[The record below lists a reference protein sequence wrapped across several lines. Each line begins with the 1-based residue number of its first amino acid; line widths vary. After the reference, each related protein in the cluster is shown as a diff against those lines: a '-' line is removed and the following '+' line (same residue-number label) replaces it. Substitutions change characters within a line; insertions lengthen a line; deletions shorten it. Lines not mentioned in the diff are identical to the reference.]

1 LISIVFDS
9 NINNNNINNGQNGKR
24 LRLRRPNHSSELI
37 TALNECLTEECFTD
51 ATLVCDDQTIKV
63 HKIIL
68 SLFSP
73 YFKRTFKL
81 ITNSCHYSLI
91 AIKNIP
97 FIDLKA
103 IVEFIY
109 CGEVSIP
116 KQQLNSLLKSAEN
129 LEIEGLRSDNC
140 STFNGMQTLANNSNG
155 LSFSN
160 IVNNNPIIASTLLSI
175 PPALKWSSSPSNQ
188 KKRVRK
194 SFNNKVLNT
203 NSTFIPN
210 NNSSQV
216 INSMINNYSKN
227 QSKLSI
233 VNLVPVSRNQQKNND
248 KQNKVVFK
256 RTPIKNLGTQQNNK
270 IISISNETSNSDCVS
285 IDLKQTNERFLQN
298 ESNEMDFEIKT
309 FDNSSKVSTINDK
322 SVMSSTNTRAK
333 TQCEG
338 LFKLYDISNEDKIER
353 KKFLDLLIEFHSS
366 NGTSIAF
373 CPTINKQILD
383 LYRLYIAVKER
394 GGYEKVTKNNIWIDF
409 TKICGIARNAVAATA
424 LKLHYKKHLLPFECK
439 FDRNGIDPNVLIES
453 LYREN
458 QNQEIAVSHDNPN
471 SELSK
476 VSEVNNNQTLNETVL
491 ENNSEQI
498 EEIWLEDDDEVV
510 ISHSKEEFKSLSSDV
525 FPNSLQ
531 TDQMEIRV
539 LGNIKSEKGFRPN
552 NSYNKTLDNE
562 MNSIKRKVKTSSPL
576 LKCNDCCKEFS
587 NDFVFKLHVKSNCN
601 KDKPI
606 LRPNIT
612 L

>member
-1 LISIVFDS
+1 
-9 NINNNNINNGQNGKR
+9 
-24 LRLRRPNHSSELI
+24 
-37 TALNECLTEECFTD
+37 
-51 ATLVCDDQTIKV
+51 
-63 HKIIL
+63 
-68 SLFSP
+68 
-73 YFKRTFKL
+73 
-81 ITNSCHYSLI
+81 
-91 AIKNIP
+91 
-97 FIDLKA
+97 
-103 IVEFIY
+103 
-109 CGEVSIP
+109 
-116 KQQLNSLLKSAEN
+116 
-129 LEIEGLRSDNC
+129 
-140 STFNGMQTLANNSNG
+140 
-155 LSFSN
+155 
-160 IVNNNPIIASTLLSI
+160 
-175 PPALKWSSSPSNQ
+175 
-188 KKRVRK
+188 
-194 SFNNKVLNT
+194 
-203 NSTFIPN
+203 
-210 NNSSQV
+210 
-216 INSMINNYSKN
+216 MINNYSRN

-233 VNLVPVSRNQQKNND
+233 VNLVPVSHNQQKNNG

-256 RTPIKNLGTQQNNK
+256 RTPIKNSETQQNNK

-298 ESNEMDFEIKT
+298 ESNQMDFEIKT
-309 FDNSSKVSTINDK
+309 FDNSSKVSTIDK

-366 NGTSIAF
+366 NGTPIAF

-409 TKICGIARNAVAATA
+409 TKICGVTRNTVAATA

-453 LYREN
+453 LDREK
-458 QNQEIAVSHDNPN
+458 QNQVIAVSPNNPN

-491 ENNSEQI
+491 ENNSNQI

-510 ISHSKEEFKSLSSDV
+510 ISHSKEESKSSSNDV

-531 TDQMEIRV
+531 TNQMEIRV
-539 LGNIKSEKGFRPN
+539 LGNIKSGKGFRPN

-576 LKCNDCCKEFS
+576 LKCNDCCKDFS
-587 NDFVFKLHVKSNCN
+587 NDSVFKLHVKSNCN